1 MDREKFEKV
10 LAIRKEVLGEE
21 WVERSLANLDDFT
34 RDFQEDFITATCW
47 GGVWGREGLTR
58 KQRSLLNLGM
68 LAALGRMHEFEG
80 HVRGALNNGIT
91 RIELREALMQIG
103 VSCGAPAGIQAF
115 RAADQV
121 LAEVAG

>member
-1 MDREKFEKV
+1 MDREKFEKG

-58 KQRSLLNLGM
+58 QQRSLLHLGM
-68 LAALGRMHEFEG
+68 HAALGGMHEFEG
-80 HVRGALNNGIT
+80 HVSWGLYNGIT
-91 RIELREALMQIG
+91 RIGWHEAA
-103 VSCGAPAGIQAF
+103 GAS
-115 RAADQV
+115 
-121 LAEVAG
+121 